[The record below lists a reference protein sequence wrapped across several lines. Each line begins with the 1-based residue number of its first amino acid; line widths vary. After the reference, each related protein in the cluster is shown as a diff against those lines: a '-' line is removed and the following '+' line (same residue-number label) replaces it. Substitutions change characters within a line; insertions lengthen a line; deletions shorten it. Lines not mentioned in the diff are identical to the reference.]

1 MVKEKIRIQFDMMSH
16 DLVPLH
22 TIISEKERGELL
34 KKYNIEPNQLPK
46 ILDTDP
52 VSIFIGAKSGQ
63 IVKIIR
69 NSHTAKESIAYRFV
83 VESSE

>member
-22 TIISEKERGELL
+22 TIISEKEKGELL
-34 KKYNIEPNQLPK
+34 RKYNIEPNQLPK

-83 VESSE
+83 VESGE

>member
-1 MVKEKIRIQFDMMSH
+1 MVKKKIRIQFDMMSH

-22 TIISEKERGELL
+22 TIISEKEKGELL
-34 KKYNIEPNQLPK
+34 RKYNIEPNQLPK

-52 VSIFIGAKSGQ
+52 ASIFIGAKSGQ

-69 NSHTAKESIAYRFV
+69 NSHTAKEAIAYRFV
-83 VESSE
+83 VESGE